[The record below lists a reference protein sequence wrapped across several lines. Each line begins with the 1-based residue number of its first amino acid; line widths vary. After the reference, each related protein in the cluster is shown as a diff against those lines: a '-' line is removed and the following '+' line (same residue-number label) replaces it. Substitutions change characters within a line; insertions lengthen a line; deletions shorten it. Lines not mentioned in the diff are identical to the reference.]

1 MYSTFV
7 EHTRRP
13 PLFSVYTGEELW
25 TDPHLARQM
34 LAFHLDPDQDLASR
48 NHAFIRRSV
57 AWLNERFDLGRGKR
71 VLDLGC
77 GPGLYANALAQLG
90 ASVTGIDFSQ
100 SSLAYARSETDA
112 RGLEVTYHHGNY
124 LDIELPATFDLIL
137 LIFGDFCPLG
147 PNQRRSLL
155 DRVKEWLNPGGRF
168 VFDVS
173 SSALFE
179 SVEESSS
186 YEEAPNGGFWSPNPH
201 FVFTKRFKYKSDLAY
216 LDRYLVVEA
225 VRRREFFNWIQ
236 CFDPPALHAELN
248 EAGWAVEATFGNVA
262 GDTFDPD
269 GQFFAVVARPTDP
282 ELTDR
287 P

>member
-1 MYSTFV
+1 
-7 EHTRRP
+7 
-13 PLFSVYTGEELW
+13 
-25 TDPHLARQM
+25 
-34 LAFHLDPDQDLASR
+34 
-48 NHAFIRRSV
+48 
-57 AWLNERFDLGRGKR
+57 
-71 VLDLGC
+71 
-77 GPGLYANALAQLG
+77 LYANALAELG

-100 SSLAYARSETDA
+100 NSLAYARSEADS
-112 RGLEVTYHHGNY
+112 RGLQVTYHHGNY
-124 LDIELPATFDLIL
+124 LDVDLPGTFDLIL

-186 YEEAPNGGFWSPNPH
+186 YEEAPDGGFWSPGPH

-225 VRRREFFNWIQ
+225 ARQREFFNWIQ

-262 GDTFDPD
+262 GDTFDPG
-269 GQFFAVVARPTDP
+269 GQFFAVVARPTDAD
-282 ELTDR
+282 LTDR